1 MGLTTFRTCVSRPFD
16 TRVMRPL
23 ALQAHILQPVE
34 STRFVSGDASDAS
47 LANTPGGCPRVNDS
61 GSEYFSDEDS
71 RPVILFDGACN
82 LCNGGVQFVLDWD
95 KESVFRFASL
105 QSEAGKA
112 LLKRSGRAPGVPAL
126 VRNSSIL
133 SACMHGYS
141 TSGCCS
147 FWFHVAGLT
156 SRHNCVEDISSIVLV
171 TKQRH
176 WIKSTAVLKIAEEL
190 KAPVPVLSALLQPI
204 PGFVRDS
211 VYKVVSTHRYSIFG
225 EANQCR
231 MMIPE
236 WRARFLY

>member
-1 MGLTTFRTCVSRPFD
+1 MIASTLKCKAATTAAYCGRLRVPLGAAPSRQ
-16 TRVMRPL
+16 V
-23 ALQAHILQPVE
+23 QAHILQPVE

-112 LLKRSGRAPGVPAL
+112 LLKRSGRAP
-126 VRNSSIL
+126 
-133 SACMHGYS
+133 
-141 TSGCCS
+141 
-147 FWFHVAGLT
+147 
-156 SRHNCVEDISSIVLV
+156 EDISSIVLV